1 MKRIIA
7 ICLILLPMF
16 ALAAGKAKP
25 KGKTYPMAGC
35 GLAYI
40 LFSKDNNS
48 QGIQILAGTTNNLY
62 GTQSFGITSGTS
74 GCTEGGMVTASR
86 ESEVYA
92 EVNFRQIQ
100 TDIAAGQGE
109 YLSGLAGLLGVKEE
123 RKADFFQL
131 ARVRYSVLFPTAESG
146 SAELLSGLT
155 KALADHPE
163 LLG

>member
-1 MKRIIA
+1 MKRLLA
-7 ICLILLPMF
+7 IGLLVLPAF
-16 ALAAGKAKP
+16 ALAAGKGMP

-40 LFSKDNNS
+40 LFSENNNS
-48 QGIQILAGTTNNLY
+48 QGVQILAGTTNNLY

-92 EVNFRQIQ
+92 EVNFRQLQ
-100 TDIAAGQGE
+100 SDIAAGRGE

-123 RKADFFQL
+123 RKAEFFQL
-131 ARVRYSVLFPTAESG
+131 AQVRYSSLFPSAEAG
-146 SAELLSGLT
+146 SVELLSGLA
-155 KALADHPE
+155 KALEDHPE